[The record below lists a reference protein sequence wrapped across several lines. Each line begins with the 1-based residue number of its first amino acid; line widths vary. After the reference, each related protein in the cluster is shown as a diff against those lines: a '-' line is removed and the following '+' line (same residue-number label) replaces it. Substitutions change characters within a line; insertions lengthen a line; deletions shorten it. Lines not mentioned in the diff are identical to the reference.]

1 MNYSQLEHQFYD
13 VINSIDES
21 RRCSEETLATVVSKV
36 IQNNMQS
43 KFMHGLSEIY
53 SREGNLQSVAVRQ
66 LM

>member
-21 RRCSEETLATVVSKV
+21 KRYSEDTLKTVINKV
-36 IQNNMQS
+36 VQNNMQS
-43 KFMHGLSEIY
+43 KFQHGLSEIY
-53 SREGNLQSVAVRQ
+53 ARESNLQSVAVRQ